1 MFRLEKVFQNDDNF
15 FIKFTNI
22 LKFFFL
28 FILIYVFSILENN
41 SIYELSN
48 FYLFKN
54 SIFFEFSFIFILINF
69 LNSVLLFKSHNNFI
83 YRFVNYSKI

>member
-15 FIKFTNI
+15 FITLTSI

-41 SIYELSN
+41 SIYELSD

-54 SIFFEFSFIFILINF
+54 SIFF
-69 LNSVLLFKSHNNFI
+69 
-83 YRFVNYSKI
+83 